1 MQVWPTKQDDFFPYA
16 SDPHAYW
23 TGYHSSRPS
32 SKLMIRQTEWMSNVL
47 SKIAASELVDD
58 DVEEQLD
65 ELRRTVGVVQHHDAA
80 TGTERQA
87 VADDYSRRMNRA
99 LQEGAEALNI
109 SASFVPP
116 FLNKSKASFARF
128 KSFMRKG
135 ISLILEEKAYSQD
148 ETSSN
153 NTN

>member
-1 MQVWPTKQDDFFPYA
+1 
-16 SDPHAYW
+16 
-23 TGYHSSRPS
+23 
-32 SKLMIRQTEWMSNVL
+32 MIRQTEWMSNVL

-58 DVEEQLD
+58 DVEEELD

-109 SASFVPP
+109 SASFVPQ

-128 KSFMRKG
+128 KSFRKG
-135 ISLILEEKAYSQD
+135 KLAYPGGKSILHKLIDHSLRQPFVLF
-148 ETSSN
+148 
-153 NTN
+153 

>member
-1 MQVWPTKQDDFFPYA
+1 MGWGWGSG
-16 SDPHAYW
+16 SDNCPGACAV
-23 TGYHSSRPS
+23 RC
-32 SKLMIRQTEWMSNVL
+32 
-47 SKIAASELVDD
+47 AAIPEKK
-58 DVEEQLD
+58 LD

-116 FLNKSKASFARF
+116 FLNKSKAGFARF
-128 KSFMRKG
+128 IKGNLSYPGVKSIFPR
-135 ISLILEEKAYSQD
+135 
-148 ETSSN
+148 
-153 NTN
+153 